1 MNRRKRIMELYD
13 ELRSLLRDERESV
26 QTSGEPDNLNE
37 AQWALSDSELWYRG
51 LQGAVDSQCVTEAI
65 DAEIKLRSEQ

>member
-1 MNRRKRIMELYD
+1 MNRRTKIMAAYEK
-13 ELRSLLRDERESV
+13 LRSLLRQENEARGYR
-26 QTSGEPDNLNE
+26 GEPDNLNE

-65 DAEIKLRSEQ
+65 DAEIKRRSEQ